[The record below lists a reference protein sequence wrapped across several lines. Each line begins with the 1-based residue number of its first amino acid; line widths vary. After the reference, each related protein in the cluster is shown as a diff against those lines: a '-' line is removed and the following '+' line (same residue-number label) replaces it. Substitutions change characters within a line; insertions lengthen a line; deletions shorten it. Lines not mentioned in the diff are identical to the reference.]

1 MLDKKQ
7 VLNVD
12 GLFVAIGRQ
21 PDTEILTGVE
31 LDKNGY
37 IITNEKM
44 ETNIP
49 GVYAA
54 GDVRQKQL
62 RQIVTACSD
71 GAIASVNTNE
81 YILKNFGS

>member
-1 MLDKKQ
+1 MLVGK
-7 VLNVD
+7 
-12 GLFVAIGRQ
+12 I
-21 PDTEILTGVE
+21 E
-31 LDKNGY
+31 LDNKGY

-44 ETNIP
+44 ETSVA

-62 RQIVTACSD
+62 RQIVTAASD

-81 YILKNFGS
+81 YIFKTFGG